1 MEIIKGVQ
9 DFPDLP
15 TRMGKRPITIRG
27 PLHVQ
32 CGGHSDEGVLHQ
44 LVQQVIAWPG
54 IETGPLPIGTAD
66 LVSLKLAEDFATHD
80 SSLPGESLVEFFSAH
95 QRSISH
101 CR

>member
-1 MEIIKGVQ
+1 MDNLNLRKGDTMEIIKGVQ

-54 IETGPLPIGTAD
+54 IEAGPLPIVHRG
-66 LVSLKLAEDFATHD
+66 
-80 SSLPGESLVEFFSAH
+80 SSVPGASRRL
-95 QRSISH
+95 RN
-101 CR
+101 R